1 MMTVRSERL
10 GSLPA
15 HLGAPS
21 RRSTI
26 ADRSRPS
33 NRASHG
39 TGRPV
44 FLEADPT
51 TRLTTLRGSMFEASA
66 PQRF

>member
-1 MMTVRSERL
+1 MMTVRAERL

-21 RRSTI
+21 RRNTAS
-26 ADRSRPS
+26 DRSRPS
-33 NRASHG
+33 NRASQG

-44 FLEADPT
+44 FLDFDPN
-51 TRLTTLRGSMFEASA
+51 TRVTTLRGSMFEASA